1 MKESFRG
8 VKMFKNKIVSSIKEF
23 AIDLRSD
30 IHPVLFF
37 KWLFWKIVFFI
48 TVAFVMLG
56 IALIIGFLYDII
68 TFNQRIMTPNAVILY
83 RSKLPAKL
91 TKKESKEWADIKA
104 LQKKLNK
111 ISGSYQLSQIKK
123 LKPLLPKHKR

>member
-1 MKESFRG
+1 
-8 VKMFKNKIVSSIKEF
+8 MFKNKIVSSIKEF

-37 KWLFWKIVFFI
+37 KIVFFI

-56 IALIIGFLYDII
+56 MALVVGFYYDII
-68 TFNQRIMTPNAVILY
+68 TFNPRLTTFNAATLY
-83 RSKLPAKL
+83 RSNLPAKL
-91 TKKESKEWADIKA
+91 TKKESKEWSEVKV
-104 LQKKLNK
+104 LEKKLNK

-123 LKPLLPKHKR
+123 LKPPFPKKR